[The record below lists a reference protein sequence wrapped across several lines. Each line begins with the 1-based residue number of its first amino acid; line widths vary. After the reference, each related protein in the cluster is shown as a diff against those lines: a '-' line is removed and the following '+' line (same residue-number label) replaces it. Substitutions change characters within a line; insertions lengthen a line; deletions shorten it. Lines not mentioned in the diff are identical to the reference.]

1 LRKSAKGVS
10 EADVEEK
17 LNKSITVFKYL
28 ADKDIY
34 QAVYQRMLCKRL
46 IYRLSAS
53 MDAEEAMINRLKVDI
68 VT

>member
-1 LRKSAKGVS
+1 M
-10 EADVEEK
+10 EEK

>member
-1 LRKSAKGVS
+1 
-10 EADVEEK
+10 VEEK